1 MPRFGDL
8 EAAIMDQVWALG
20 DPVRVR
26 DVLEELQRSPV
37 PAYTTVQTVMDILF
51 RKGWLT
57 RRKRGRVNLYA
68 AAASREDY
76 VAQLMGEALAEAKDR
91 SAVLVRLVGEM
102 DPVES
107 AELRTLLE
115 AARSDRSDPDSEGAQ

>member
-91 SAVLVRLVGEM
+91 SAVLVRLVEEM
-102 DPVES
+102 DPAES